1 MALASE
7 PLLRASGLTLKR
19 AGRVVLCDVSFELR
33 AGEVL
38 AVIGPNG
45 AGKTTLLETV
55 AGLRLPNAGSV
66 SAQGRVLAGLADSAR
81 VFSFLLD
88 EAELPEEVTVS
99 TLLAHAQRC
108 SRAPAELAESLMNA
122 LELSPL
128 RSARGRELSRGER
141 RRVALFSALC
151 TTRPVVILDEP
162 LGVFDPRQQLGILR
176 LLKERAKAGT
186 ALLLSVHQ
194 MSDAEK
200 LADRLLL
207 LCDGQ
212 ALACGTLDELRT
224 LAVLPGASLEAVFLG
239 LLEKQ
244 SRSPHAA
251 A

>member
-1 MALASE
+1 M
-7 PLLRASGLTLKR
+7 
-19 AGRVVLCDVSFELR
+19 
-33 AGEVL
+33 
-38 AVIGPNG
+38 
-45 AGKTTLLETV
+45 LETV
-55 AGLRLPNAGSV
+55 AGLRIPDAGTV

-88 EAELPEEVTVS
+88 EAELPEEATVS
-99 TLLAHAQRC
+99 TLLAHAQKC
-108 SRAPAELAESLMNA
+108 SRAPSDLADSLMNA
-122 LELSPL
+122 LQLAPL
-128 RSARGRELSRGER
+128 RSARGRDLSRGER

-151 TTRPVVILDEP
+151 TKRPVVILDEP

-176 LLKERAKAGT
+176 LLKECAKAGT

-224 LAVLPGASLEAVFLG
+224 LAALPGASLEAVFLG

-244 SRSPHAA
+244 KGSPHAA
-251 A
+251 T

>member
-1 MALASE
+1 VAPTNE

-19 AGRVVLCDVSFELR
+19 AGRVVLRDASFDLH

-55 AGLRLPNAGSV
+55 AGLRIPDTGTV
-66 SAQGRVLAGLADSAR
+66 SAHGRVLAGLADFAR

-99 TLLAHAQRC
+99 TLLAHAQKC
-108 SRAPAELAESLMNA
+108 SRAPADLAESLMNA
-122 LELSPL
+122 LDLAPL

-212 ALACGTLDELRT
+212 ALACGTLDDLRT
-224 LAVLPGASLEAVFLG
+224 LASMPHASLEAVFLG
-239 LLEKQ
+239 LLERQ
-244 SRSPHAA
+244 SRSSHAA
-251 A
+251 T

>member
-1 MALASE
+1 VVLASE
-7 PLLRASGLTLKR
+7 PLLRASGLTLRR
-19 AGRVVLCDVSFELR
+19 AGRVVLHDVSFELR

-38 AVIGPNG
+38 AVIGSNG

-55 AGLRLPNAGSV
+55 AGLRIPDAGTV

-99 TLLAHAQRC
+99 TLLAHAQKC
-108 SRAPAELAESLMNA
+108 SRAPSDLADSLMNA
-122 LELSPL
+122 LQLAPL
-128 RSARGRELSRGER
+128 RSARGRDLSRGER

-151 TTRPVVILDEP
+151 TKRPVVILDEP

-176 LLKERAKAGT
+176 LLKECAKAGT

-224 LAVLPGASLEAVFLG
+224 LAALPGASLEAVFLG

-244 SRSPHAA
+244 KGSPHAA
-251 A
+251 T

>member
-1 MALASE
+1 MVLASE
-7 PLLRASGLTLKR
+7 PLLRASGLTLRR
-19 AGRVVLCDVSFELR
+19 AGRVVLRDVSFELR

-55 AGLRLPNAGSV
+55 AGLRIPDSGSV
-66 SAQGRVLAGLADSAR
+66 SAHGRVLSGLADSAR

-88 EAELPEEVTVS
+88 EAELPEEVAVS
-99 TLLAHAQRC
+99 TLLAHGQRC
-108 SRAPAELAESLMNA
+108 SRAPTDLADSLMNA
-122 LELSPL
+122 LALAPL

-162 LGVFDPRQQLGILR
+162 LGVFDPCQQLGILR
-176 LLKERAKAGT
+176 LLKKRAKEGT

-212 ALACGTLDELRT
+212 ALACGTLDELRA
-224 LAVLPGASLEAVFLG
+224 LAALPGASLEAVFLR

-244 SRSPHAA
+244 NGCCYAA
-251 A
+251 T

>member
-1 MALASE
+1 MAPTNE

-19 AGRVVLCDVSFELR
+19 AGRIVLRDVSFDLH

-55 AGLRLPNAGSV
+55 AGLRIPDAGTV
-66 SAQGRVLAGLADSAR
+66 SAHGRVLAGLADFAR

-99 TLLAHAQRC
+99 TLLAHAQKC
-108 SRAPAELAESLMNA
+108 SRAPADLAESPMNE
-122 LELSPL
+122 LELAPL
-128 RSARGRELSRGER
+128 RNARGRELSRGER
-141 RRVALFSALC
+141 RRVALFSALS
-151 TTRPVVILDEP
+151 TKRPVVILDEP

-200 LADRLLL
+200 LANRLLL

-224 LAVLPGASLEAVFLG
+224 LAALPGASLEAVFLG
-239 LLEKQ
+239 LLEQQ
-244 SRSPHAA
+244 SRSSHAA
-251 A
+251 T